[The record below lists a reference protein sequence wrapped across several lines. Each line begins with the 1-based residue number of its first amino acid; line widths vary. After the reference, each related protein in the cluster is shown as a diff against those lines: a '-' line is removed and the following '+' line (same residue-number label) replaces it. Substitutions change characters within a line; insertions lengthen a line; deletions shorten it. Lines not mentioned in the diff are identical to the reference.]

1 MIHLPLAQDL
11 DKELHNPHEFHN
23 RVRKALLTAAE
34 LRTSHFGGVITP
46 RAVNTLT
53 HEHMALAARRIN
65 EKAPRVHDDG
75 SPTADLIT
83 AILRAVQFAQPS
95 DRAPSVH
102 QPAWIPDFTQDLH
115 QAIPIAFDAFWNKF
129 DGRLRSDLIDDLTTR
144 QMTGILRRLN
154 PGERAPAR
162 LGRHTDFL
170 VRHLLRVIRDA
181 QPIASATAPTS
192 VTAADVD
199 RSLATDLT
207 TLNETVAAAIAAAA
221 QSKTPTLLVFSLPQQ

>member
-11 DKELHNPHEFHN
+11 DKEIHNPHEFHN

-34 LRTSHFGGVITP
+34 LWTSHFGSVITP
-46 RAVNTLT
+46 RAVNALT

-83 AILRAVQFAQPS
+83 AILRAIHSAQPS
-95 DRAPSVH
+95 DRDSSIH
-102 QPAWIPDFTQDLH
+102 QPAWVPDFTQDLH
-115 QAIPIAFDAFWNKF
+115 QAIPIAFDAFWNRF

-154 PGERAPAR
+154 PGGRAPAR
-162 LGRHTDFL
+162 LGGHTAFL

-181 QPIASATAPTS
+181 QPATATTS
-192 VTAADVD
+192 PGPVTAADLD
-199 RSLATDLT
+199 QSQATDPT
-207 TLNETVAAAIAAAA
+207 TLNEAVTAAIAAAA
-221 QSKTPTLLVFSLPQQ
+221 QSKTPTLLVFSLPQG